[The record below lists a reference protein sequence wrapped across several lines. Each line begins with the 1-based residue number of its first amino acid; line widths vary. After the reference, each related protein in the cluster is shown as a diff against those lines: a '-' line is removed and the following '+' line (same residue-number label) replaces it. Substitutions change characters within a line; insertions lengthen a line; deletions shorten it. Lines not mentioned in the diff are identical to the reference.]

1 MPVSIAA
8 ASAMPESV
16 CAHIHSVRCQ
26 QRERSAKQEPARSF
40 SSQGV
45 GETLAGGHANAR
57 AHELHRGHQQLVQE
71 SSPEKR
77 RAHLRAGDGVSGH
90 SGWIVVGRAG
100 DESRPESGKE
110 ATDDA
115 RSMSILH
122 DDREVCGAH
131 VDRVSLAS
139 PRYSFGFS
147 IA

>member
-1 MPVSIAA
+1 
-8 ASAMPESV
+8 MPESV

-45 GETLAGGHANAR
+45 GEILAGGHANAR

-77 RAHLRAGDGVSGH
+77 RAHLRADDGVSRH
-90 SGWIVVGRAG
+90 AGWIVISRAG
-100 DESRPESGKE
+100 DQPGTQNRKE
-110 ATDDA
+110 AADDA
-115 RSMSILH
+115 RSMSIFH